1 MLAKHK
7 MEVERQLRN
16 LTDLNYLVLRPA
28 TVYGLGDK
36 NGLGEMSQDIQLHVY
51 WLNLSTWLSCF
62 NEGDIVLFGY
72 VGVSMYIVY
81 NLLAKWLIPNKRLIK
96 MI

>member
-36 NGLGEMSQDIQLHVY
+36 NGLGEMSQDKV
-51 WLNLSTWLSCF
+51 TC
-62 NEGDIVLFGY
+62 VLALTNTFDYLG
-72 VGVSMYIVY
+72 
-81 NLLAKWLIPNKRLIK
+81 
-96 MI
+96 

>member
-16 LTDLNYLVLRPA
+16 LTDLNYLMLRPA

-36 NGLGEMSQDIQLHVY
+36 NGLGEMSQDKV
-51 WLNLSTWLSCF
+51 TC
-62 NEGDIVLFGY
+62 E
-72 VGVSMYIVY
+72 
-81 NLLAKWLIPNKRLIK
+81 LALTYAFDYLG
-96 MI
+96 

>member
-1 MLAKHK
+1 

-36 NGLGEMSQDIQLHVY
+36 NGLGEMSQDKV
-51 WLNLSTWLSCF
+51 TCTC
-62 NEGDIVLFGY
+62 VLALTYAFDYLG
-72 VGVSMYIVY
+72 
-81 NLLAKWLIPNKRLIK
+81 
-96 MI
+96 

>member
-1 MLAKHK
+1 

-36 NGLGEMSQDIQLHVY
+36 NGLGEMSQDKV
-51 WLNLSTWLSCF
+51 TC
-62 NEGDIVLFGY
+62 E
-72 VGVSMYIVY
+72 
-81 NLLAKWLIPNKRLIK
+81 LAGTYAFDYLG
-96 MI
+96 

>member
-1 MLAKHK
+1 MHMYMKVEPIKDLYFVVCFQKLAQEDSKIDPWTMLAKHK

-36 NGLGEMSQDIQLHVY
+36 NGLGEMSQDKVTCI
-51 WLNLSTWLSCF
+51 
-62 NEGDIVLFGY
+62 
-72 VGVSMYIVY
+72 
-81 NLLAKWLIPNKRLIK
+81 LA
-96 MI
+96 